1 MADILGINGQRTD
14 FKVVGTPNL
23 PGKLSRV
30 LATGVAKFGADYI
43 LPDMLFAKFLRS
55 PYANARVK
63 RLDFAKARALPGV
76 VDIVTWEDE
85 GIKRLH
91 SFGER
96 FGPPRAWLDDLA
108 DQEGAEV
115 AAVVVA
121 EDEDICEEALRL
133 LDVEWELLPHVVNL
147 IEGRRE
153 DAPVIR
159 PQVRETPTFGPPNPN
174 APKNPPKR
182 GNVAYSNVVTGDPAA
197 GFNEADHII
206 EYDMY
211 MPAFASHMP
220 NPSGSVAYWFDDPYH
235 SEGGK
240 SLRIEGAVR
249 ERDTIAAM
257 YGLPPEKT
265 VQEGLFMGGK
275 YCDWGLRKSQ
285 EITPLLAR
293 RAGRPVRCVNTREE
307 TFDQIMMQRY
317 MRLKVGFKDDG
328 MITAVDDFSI
338 ADGGVWGSSSFGHVG
353 DQSQGP
359 FNSVKCQNVSQRME
373 IVDSNRGMMYV
384 SGQHCPF
391 NWDSLTMAIYLIA
404 EKLGL
409 DPIDVARLNLHGPE
423 GKDDARRVQSFD
435 VCTEE
440 GRRLMNWAHHPA
452 GTRRLPDGR
461 MHGASFRYQMCPRHS
476 FTSYKSKLELR
487 GGTVRLPTQ
496 GPVFGVFAVECN
508 AMVVAEEL
516 GLAYDDVFIDFDYKE
531 AFTPVGGGADGTT
544 ASAWVTKECANILKQ
559 RILEAAAEE
568 AENPPPP
575 SMHGPPAHP
584 GPNPLKGASPPELDM
599 ADGKVFVK
607 ADPARALPLKA
618 AVQRNIIATY
628 EGRPPA
634 ALWTH
639 GMGLKLD
646 TMNAAFCETAVDTE
660 TGEVEILRFGVVA
673 DPGKV
678 LRPTSLESQIDQV
691 MYFSQGCQ
699 LFEDFVYD
707 ERTGVKLNANMIEYK
722 KPTILDVPPVERRFI
737 ETRAG
742 NAAYGASGISHS
754 LANTHLVIIAI
765 HNATGVWVDPPATPD
780 KVLKALGKAE
790 L

>member
-1 MADILGINGQRTD
+1 MADVLGANGQRQD
-14 FKVVGTPNL
+14 FKVVGKRDL
-23 PGKLSRV
+23 PGKLSRA
-30 LATGVAKFGADYI
+30 LATGVAKFGADYVM
-43 LPDMLFAKFLRS
+43 PDMLSAKFLRS

-63 RLDFAKARALPGV
+63 SLNVSKARALPGV
-76 VDIVTWEDE
+76 ADILTWEDE
-85 GIKRLH
+85 DIRKLTG
-91 SFGER
+91 FGER
-96 FGPPRAWLDDLA
+96 FGPQRPWLDNLA
-108 DQEGAEV
+108 DQEGAET
-115 AAVVVA
+115 AVIVVA
-121 EDEDICEEALRL
+121 EDEDICDEALRL
-133 LDVEWELLPHVVNL
+133 IEVEWEVLPHVVNL
-147 IEGRRE
+147 LEGRKE

-182 GNVAYSNVVTGDPAA
+182 GNVAYSNVVAGDIAA
-197 GFNEADHII
+197 GFAEADHVV
-206 EYDMY
+206 EYELY

-220 NPSGSVAYWFDDPYH
+220 NPSGSAAWWFDDPYH
-235 SEGGK
+235 GEGGK

-249 ERDTIAAM
+249 ERAAIAAM
-257 YGLPPEKT
+257 YGLPLEKT

-285 EITPLLAR
+285 EITPLLAKR
-293 RAGRPVRCVNTREE
+293 TGRPVRCVNTREE
-307 TFDQIMMQRY
+307 SFDQIMMQRH
-317 MRLKVGFKDDG
+317 MRLRVGFKEDG
-328 MITAVDDFSI
+328 TITAVDDFSI

-353 DQSQGP
+353 DQTQGP
-359 FNSVKCQNVSQRME
+359 FNSVKCVNVSQRME

-391 NWDSLTMAIYLIA
+391 NWDSLTAAIYLIA
-404 EKLGL
+404 EKLKK
-409 DPIDVARLNLHGPE
+409 DPVDVARLNLHGPD
-423 GKDDARRVQSFD
+423 GKDDAGSVRSFD
-435 VCTEE
+435 ACIEE
-440 GRRLMNWAHHPA
+440 GKRLMDWKHHPA

-461 MHGASFRYQMCPRHS
+461 MHGASFRYQMCPRHA

-487 GGTVRLPTQ
+487 DGVVRLPTQ

-516 GLAYDDVFIDFDYKE
+516 GLAYDDVFIDFDYRE
-531 AFTPVGGGADGTT
+531 AFTPVGGGSDGTT
-544 ASAWVTKECANILKQ
+544 ASAWVTKECANILKR

-575 SMHGPPAHP
+575 SMHGPPPRFGAQ
-584 GPNPLKGASPPELDM
+584 NPLKGARPEDLDM
-599 ADGKVFVK
+599 ADGNIFVRT
-607 ADPARALPLKA
+607 DPARSLPLKE
-618 AVQRNIIATY
+618 AVRQNIVATY

-634 ALWTH
+634 SLWTM

-691 MYFSQGCQ
+691 MFFSQGCQ

-722 KPTILDVPPVERRFI
+722 KPTILDVPPVERRFL

-765 HNATGVWVDPPATPD
+765 HNATGVWADPPATPD
-780 KVLKALGKAE
+780 KVLKALGKA
-790 L
+790 